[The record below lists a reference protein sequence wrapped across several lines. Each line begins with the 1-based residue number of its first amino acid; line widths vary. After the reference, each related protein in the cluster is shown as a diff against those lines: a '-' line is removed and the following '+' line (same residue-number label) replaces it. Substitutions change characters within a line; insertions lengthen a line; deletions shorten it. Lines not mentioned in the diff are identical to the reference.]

1 MAKQQKMKHQLE
13 QIKIE
18 NDYMLVSKTKQGVL
32 RSPWY
37 LRLSAWDV
45 LQQIYQD
52 SRCLN
57 TAKRL
62 IPNTLDMENHW
73 QTCSWS
79 RHCTLS
85 RHCLLNFGFGLVLC
99 LTSGPKQNV
108 RNTLH
113 PLVHSCH
120 QLVPSVVSTSE
131 FWVIRKF
138 TNCFSLMHTLETNMD
153 AKNWWFSGVS
163 SISCREYCIPHTPHT
178 PNSTTAI
185 FKNPSW

>member
-1 MAKQQKMKHQLE
+1 M
-13 QIKIE
+13 IPSI
-18 NDYMLVSKTKQGVL
+18 VSLGCAPTNISRFQV
-32 RSPWY
+32 SEH
-37 LRLSAWDV
+37 SQEV
-45 LQQIYQD
+45 D
-52 SRCLN
+52 SKYIGN
-57 TAKRL
+57 
-62 IPNTLDMENHW
+62 MENHW